1 VITSALIALTLASL
15 LARNACG
22 LLFVAASFL
31 HSTFLA
37 HLDGFLYYGS
47 AAFFAYL
54 TLLLS
59 SRSIV
64 VQVICLISIVLN
76 MFGYM
81 VWYLYMP
88 PTIYNYTCCILYIV
102 AAFVIT
108 MDRGSGTRAGL
119 YRGGFNLYT
128 DSKPWRIFH
137 HTMQAKK

>member
-1 VITSALIALTLASL
+1 MITSALIALTVASI
-15 LARNACG
+15 LARNAYS
-22 LLFVAASFL
+22 LFFVAASFL
-31 HSTFLA
+31 HSAFLA

-47 AAFFAYL
+47 AALFAYL

-59 SRSIV
+59 SRSIA

-81 VWYLYMP
+81 WWYFYMA
-88 PTIYNYTCCILYIV
+88 PTIYNYICFILYIL
-102 AAFVIT
+102 ASFIIN
-108 MDRGSGTRAGL
+108 MDWGARAGS

-137 HTMQAKK
+137 YTMQAKK

>member
-1 VITSALIALTLASL
+1 MITSALIALTVASL

-47 AAFFAYL
+47 AALFAYL

-64 VQVICLISIVLN
+64 VQVICLISIALN

-81 VWYLYMP
+81 VWYLYIP
-88 PTIYNYTCCILYIV
+88 PVIYNYNCFILYIV
-102 AAFVIT
+102 AAFIIT
-108 MDRGSGTRAGL
+108 MDRGTRAGL
-119 YRGGFNLYT
+119 YRGGFSLYT

-137 HTMQAKK
+137 YTMQAKK